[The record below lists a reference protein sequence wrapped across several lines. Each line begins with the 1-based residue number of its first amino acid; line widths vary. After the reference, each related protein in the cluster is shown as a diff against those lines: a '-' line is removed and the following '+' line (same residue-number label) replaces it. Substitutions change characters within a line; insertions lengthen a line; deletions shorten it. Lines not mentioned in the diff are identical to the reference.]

1 MLLTIVNLINYVLKF
16 GFSFYI
22 ITLLVILIYAFII
35 YYFNSLVKTNKIF
48 MTILIIC
55 IIVDLVCIMYLYSP
69 TNKNNNDIIKNINTN
84 KKEKTKK
91 KNKKEKNKKNKTNKT
106 KSNNTIKTF
115 NEDVLT
121 NIETYETI
129 S

>member
-22 ITLLVILIYAFII
+22 IALLAVLIYVFVI
-35 YYFNSLVKTNKIF
+35 YYFNPLIKTNKIF

-55 IIVDLVCIMYLYSP
+55 IIVDLVCIMYIYSSI
-69 TNKNNNDIIKNINTN
+69 NENNNDIIKNINTN

-91 KNKKEKNKKNKTNKT
+91 EKTKKKNKKRKN
-106 KSNNTIKTF
+106 
-115 NEDVLT
+115 
-121 NIETYETI
+121 
-129 S
+129 